1 MASQENSVTTAV
13 HSLKELMNNLPI
25 AANHD
30 GDAIWKLLTDVQC
43 SDMHHR
49 LTIRNLAESI
59 LILEIDGL
67 IRQPLLRIK
76 PRGVVPRRR
85 IVAMH
90 SDKDDPP
97 VRRRNVKGG
106 KFSSYPSRRIYPL
119 ECGSWPS

>member
-30 GDAIWKLLTDVQC
+30 RDAIWKRLTDVQC

-76 PRGVVPRRR
+76 PCGVVRCRR
-85 IVAMH
+85 IAAMH
-90 SDKDDPP
+90 SDKDDPSL
-97 VRRRNVKGG
+97 RRRNVKGG
-106 KFSSYPSRRIYPL
+106 KFSSYL
-119 ECGSWPS
+119 